1 MAKDMK
7 TRKGNDNIYYPY
19 TSPDIVIDSTGE
31 SQTTKNTNM
40 KTDID
45 SIKTDLGTAQLTTT
59 AKNVKGAVNE
69 VAAQY
74 KDIVK
79 KTITEEERNK
89 LTSLNNYDDAS
100 IKNDIQVQKVRI
112 DSLASLKEGSTT
124 GDAELIDA
132 RIGADGKTY
141 TNLGDGIR
149 TQLTDITTR
158 IISIGGESIKTV
170 FKEKQITLGP
180 NKTSDKLIDNV
191 TTTKK
196 YIVLIKDG
204 TTKITLALDID
215 PYGNGRSLFSS
226 SHNGYAVNETNQSLY
241 IYNTNATTWT
251 GTICVVDITDN
262 IELEQYLIANGY
274 DAINYSWKGQLN
286 EIHQNLNTI
295 YREKINIF
303 KNDSET
309 VILEKF
315 TNAYN
320 IGNCDVIFEPG
331 VYILSDIFNHV
342 NEEIPIGS
350 NCHYYF
356 NGSTINATKPNGIT
370 TTKNLFGS
378 LRTGGNYQLYDGIL
392 IGNSLTYI
400 VHDEADADKEMYT
413 RKYHNMI
420 MQNNTGNNT
429 DSIRKCI
436 GAGTG
441 CHGVVEIDNCVFLA
455 DFGVDVSYH
464 GIDGSLDDKAEF
476 MLIVRNSY
484 FNKGLR
490 LDGLGKNQTGI
501 VVYSGNN
508 ILMNEARPT
517 GWTVYE
523 FNNGQ

>member
-1 MAKDMK
+1 MNYLKRIFQDASGKIISWFSTD
-7 TRKGNDNIYYPY
+7 DNVLCENNKYLRENLNNI
-19 TSPDIVIDSTGE
+19 
-31 SQTTKNTNM
+31 N
-40 KTDID
+40 
-45 SIKTDLGTAQLTTT
+45 
-59 AKNVKGAVNE
+59 
-69 VAAQY
+69 AQY
-74 KDIVK
+74 KDIAK
-79 KTITEEERNK
+79 QTITTEERTK
-89 LTSLNNYDDAS
+89 LTNLENYDDTN
-100 IKNDIQVQKVRI
+100 IKNDIQVQKARI
-112 DSLASLKEGSTT
+112 DSFTSLKEGSTT
-124 GDAELIDA
+124 ADAELIDA

-149 TQLTDITTR
+149 TQLTNITTR
-158 IISIGGESIKTV
+158 ITNIGGETIKTV
-170 FKEKQITLGP
+170 VKEKQITLDGYQ
-180 NKTSDKLIDNV
+180 TSDKLVENV
-191 TTTKK
+191 TTSKK

-215 PYGNGRSLFSS
+215 PYGNGRSLFSN
-226 SHNGYAVNETNQSLY
+226 SHNGYAINETTQSLY
-241 IYNTNATTWT
+241 IFNANDTTWT

-262 IELEQYLIANGY
+262 TELEQYLITNGY

-286 EIHQNLNTI
+286 EIHQNLNSV

-315 TNAYN
+315 INAYN
-320 IGNCDVIFEPG
+320 RGNCDVVFEPG
-331 VYILSDIFNHV
+331 VYTLSDIFNHV

-356 NGSTINATKPNGIT
+356 NGSTIIGTKPTGIT
-370 TTKNLFGS
+370 TTKNLLGS

-429 DSIRKCI
+429 DDIRKCI

-441 CHGVVEIDNCVFLA
+441 CYGVVEIDSCVFLA

-464 GIDGSLDDKAEF
+464 GIDSSLEDTAEF
-476 MLIVRNSY
+476 ILIVKNSY

-490 LDGLGKNQTGI
+490 LDGLGKNQTGTLI
-501 VVYSGNN
+501 YSGNN
-508 ILMNEARPT
+508 KQPNEARPS

-523 FNNGQ
+523 FNNMQ